1 MAEISP
7 ARTAA
12 FRILSRL
19 HEKPDDQTPLPALLE
34 ESGKTLSLR
43 DAALAA
49 EIIYG
54 VLRKEAR
61 LFAALRPFLARPEGL
76 PLRLRLIL
84 AMAAFE
90 LAELHGIPARATLD
104 QAVELAR
111 KTFGRGLSGLV
122 NAVLRNACRAG
133 AFVPSQNALAKS
145 GRRNADQD
153 ADIALSGSLPLWLA
167 RLWREQYGGE
177 TAQRLAL
184 LSTLRPRPAL
194 RLNATR
200 DKKSLSELRTSLTDA
215 GAKFFSAEGCFLPLV
230 NASPMKDPHAPA
242 EALEQ
247 AEPPRSKDLMLF
259 VTEAIS
265 RGLASRQGFA
275 SQRLA
280 VSAAEKMRMMSGPFW
295 DACCGRGGK
304 SCALRERGIAP
315 LLCSDPSERRLAF
328 LRADAERLGLDR
340 LEIITGGAQTIASAY
355 PQAFSGILL
364 DAPCSGTGTL
374 ARNPELRLRLSPQK
388 LDAAARLQR
397 ELLRAAWTAL
407 RPGGLLVYATCAVNR
422 TENEEQIAAFLART
436 SDARLEEQ
444 ELVLPVAP
452 EEEGQDILYHAFVR
466 KDDMPPFACDIS
478 SGGGEPL
485 QGG

>member
-7 ARTAA
+7 ARDTAY
-12 FRILSRL
+12 RILCRL
-19 HEKPDDQTPLPALLE
+19 HEKPDDQTPLPVLLE
-34 ESGKTLSLR
+34 EAGKTLSPR

-54 VLRKEAR
+54 SLRNEAR
-61 LFAALRPFLARPEGL
+61 LFAALRPFLSRPEGL
-76 PLRLRLIL
+76 PPRLRIIL
-84 AMAAFE
+84 NMAAFE
-90 LAELHGIPARATLD
+90 LAELNGIPARATLD

-111 KTFGRGLSGLV
+111 KKFGRGLSGLV

-133 AFVPSQNALAKS
+133 ALVQSQNALTKS

-177 TAQRLAL
+177 TAQRIAL

-194 RLNATR
+194 RLNTTR
-200 DKKSLSELRTSLTDA
+200 HKKSLTELRTSLTDA

-230 NASPMKDPHAPA
+230 NASPIKAPHAPT
-242 EALEQ
+242 ETPEQ
-247 AEPPRSKDLMLF
+247 PEPSRSKDLMLF
-259 VTEAIS
+259 VTEANRS
-265 RGLASRQGFA
+265 GLASRQGFA

-280 VSAAEKMRMMSGPFW
+280 LRAAEKMRLMSGPFW

-304 SCALRERGIAP
+304 SCALRERGVAP

-340 LEIITGGAQTIASAY
+340 LEIITGEAQTIAAAH

-374 ARNPELRLRLSPQK
+374 ARNPELRLRLTPQK
-388 LDAAARLQR
+388 LDAAAGLQK
-397 ELLRAAWTAL
+397 ELLDAAWTAL
-407 RPGGLLVYATCAVNR
+407 RPGGLLAYATCAVNR
-422 TENEEQIAAFLART
+422 AENEEQIAAFLART
-436 SDARLEEQ
+436 RDARLEEQ
-444 ELVLPVAP
+444 ELVLPASP
-452 EEEGQDILYHAFVR
+452 EEEGQDILYHAFIR
-466 KDDMPPFACDIS
+466 KDDMPPFACGIS
-478 SGGGEPL
+478 SGGREPL
-485 QGG
+485 

>member
-12 FRILSRL
+12 FRILCRL
-19 HEKPDDQTPLPALLE
+19 HEKPDDQTPLPVLLE
-34 ESGKTLSLR
+34 EFGKTVSSR

-54 VLRKEAR
+54 VLRNEAR
-61 LFAALRPFLARPEGL
+61 LFAALRPFLSRPEGL
-76 PLRLRLIL
+76 PPRLRIIL
-84 AMAAFE
+84 TMAAFE

-104 QAVELAR
+104 QSVELAR

-122 NAVLRNACRAG
+122 NAVLRNACRAA
-133 AFVPSQNALAKS
+133 AFVPSQNALTKS
-145 GRRNADQD
+145 GGRNADQD

-167 RLWREQYGGE
+167 RLWREQYGWE
-177 TAQRLAL
+177 TARRLSL

-200 DKKSLSELRTSLTDA
+200 DEKSLSELRRSLTDA

-230 NASPMKDPHAPA
+230 NASPIKGPHTPGEAP
-242 EALEQ
+242 EQ
-247 AEPPRSKDLMLF
+247 AELSRGKDLMPF
-259 VTEAIS
+259 VTEAN
-265 RGLASRQGFA
+265 RKGLASRQGFA

-280 VSAAEKMRMMSGPFW
+280 LRAAEKMRMMNGPFW

-304 SCALRERGIAP
+304 SCALRERGVAP

-340 LEIITGGAQTIASAY
+340 LEIVAGEAQALAAAH

-374 ARNPELRLRLSPQK
+374 ARNPELRLRLTPQK
-388 LDAAARLQR
+388 LDAAARLQK
-397 ELLRAAWTAL
+397 ELLDAAWTAL
-407 RPGGLLVYATCAVNR
+407 RPGGLLAYATCAVNQA
-422 TENEEQIAAFLART
+422 ENEEQITAFLTRT
-436 SDARLEEQ
+436 GDACLEEQ
-444 ELVLPVAP
+444 ELVLPASP
-452 EEEGQDILYHAFVR
+452 EEEGQDILFHAFLR
-466 KDDMPPFACDIS
+466 K
-478 SGGGEPL
+478 GGMR
-485 QGG
+485 